1 MDELYKNTVIK
12 MNDKRNSHPNII
24 KLWDI
29 YLKYKKE
36 EFINNLKH
44 CKNIVEN
51 LETVDDLSSI
61 NILSLYILLNNR

>member
-1 MDELYKNTVIK
+1 MDELYKNAVIK

-24 KLWDI
+24 KLWEF

-36 EFINNLKH
+36 EFLDNLKH
-44 CKNIVEN
+44 CEN
-51 LETVDDLSSI
+51 MIEKMETVDDLSAI